1 MQVIKHDEKDNMIF
15 AYVIQAGEPYHT
27 AEYDVVYNDN
37 NKTLH
42 IYDENDH
49 KGTSIINNTSIKY
62 DVLKALGEAD
72 NWTRSIVSKI
82 LNKSTESHI
91 RFFVY
96 IQNMVKEVTGDGQ
109 FVDVEEDSPLLYEP
123 FYNKVKRE
131 E

>member
-1 MQVIKHDEKDNMIF
+1 MQVRIHDKKDNMVF
-15 AYVIQAGEPYHT
+15 AYVVQAGMFSQS

-49 KGTSIINNTSIKY
+49 KGTSIINNTGIKE
-62 DVLKALGEAD
+62 DVLEALGEAD
-72 NWTRSIVSKI
+72 NWMRAIVSKL
-82 LNKSTESHI
+82 LNKSTKSHI

-96 IQNMVKEVTGDGQ
+96 IQNMVKEVTDDGQ
-109 FVDVEEDSPLLYEP
+109 FADVEEDIPLLYKP
-123 FYNKVKRE
+123 FYNKILRE